1 MQAAPRWQGLA
12 TLASVVA
19 LGGGLAAITPG
30 TAVAASH
37 DCGQTTITITI
48 AGEEGAAPRKF
59 KEPIKAIKTEGVSC
73 ASAFKFVSA
82 LYNNHSSKTPEGYK
96 CGLAK
101 FKTPAGFVP
110 EQCTKSG
117 GRKVQF
123 AGRGG

>member
-19 LGGGLAAITPG
+19 LGGGLAAIAPG

-82 LYNNHSSKTPEGYK
+82 LYNNHTSKTPEGYK
-96 CGLAK
+96 CTGAK
-101 FKTPAGFVP
+101 FKAPLGFVP

-117 GRKVQF
+117 GRKIQF